1 MRSPVDTSE
10 MVEWWLSHQSH
21 RLCQLRR
28 YQLITRSGISDT
40 MTEYSSPENQSIL
53 SPCRLHTTRLMGAS
67 GPLLRKITHRLGPGS
82 ALESLALLSSG
93 VYFNLDD
100 VGESA
105 RHQLL
110 QKTEFS
116 TQKNVF
122 VNGLL
127 WRRGAGEVTNPSL
140 QEYSPSRV
148 NSTSCPQGVFLI
160 FLMCFNL
167 MRTWKTLQVVHLK

>member
-1 MRSPVDTSE
+1 MRSPEDTSE
-10 MVEWWLSHQSH
+10 IVEWWLSHQSH

-40 MTEYSSPENQSIL
+40 MTEYSSPENQSIV

-116 TQKNVF
+116 THNKSF
-122 VNGLL
+122 FLSMDCCGGEGLGMYPFPPRIFTVKGQFYL
-127 WRRGAGEVTNPSL
+127 V
-140 QEYSPSRV
+140 
-148 NSTSCPQGVFLI
+148 STGCVSNISNEF
-160 FLMCFNL
+160 
-167 MRTWKTLQVVHLK
+167 